1 LIYLLDNNVD
11 DLNLTFTWEND
22 TLEGKESIEL
32 VPNGANIAVTEKNK
46 KDFVKAVA
54 YWKMTIEIRD

>member
-1 LIYLLDNNVD
+1 MIYLLDNNVD